1 MTKEMLTTV
10 ADVNIQE
17 EMETTLIG
25 PLNSLAEIVAAVAVH
40 DDDDGVDLDE

>member
-25 PLNSLAEIVAAVAVH
+25 PLNSLAEIVAVA
-40 DDDDGVDLDE
+40 DFDGDGDGVDLDE